1 MGNMKKTLRLY
12 AKNRMLPVAVKL
24 STISN
29 DWVDYAKKFAN
40 ELEDSSEIALSQR
53 NEKNIYGTEI
63 EDYSSLITYYNQRY
77 FTDLRLPEEILRIK
91 EVHHLRF
98 GVLNPG
104 KIIPFHLDE
113 PYNLRFICLIQGSHT
128 FYTENDLSYEMVP
141 GELWYIN
148 GSFKH
153 SVKNTSTDIRIAL
166 LGKFPPTVENL
177 RLINELL

>member
-1 MGNMKKTLRLY
+1 
-12 AKNRMLPVAVKL
+12 MLPVAVKL

-29 DWVDYAKKFAN
+29 DWLEYAKKFAN
-40 ELEDSSEIALSQR
+40 ELENTSEVALSQR
-53 NEKNIYGTEI
+53 TEKNIYGTDI
-63 EDYSSLITYYNQRY
+63 EDYSSLIAYYNQRY
-77 FTDLRLPEEILRIK
+77 FTDLKLPEEISRIE

-98 GVLNPG
+98 GVLEPNAT
-104 KIIPFHLDE
+104 IPFHLDE
-113 PYNLRFICLIQGSHT
+113 PYNLRFICLIQGSHI
-128 FYTENDLSYEMVP
+128 FYTENNLSYEMVP